1 MLFYQ
6 YTGFSAVPQAPE
18 WLSRA
23 DNSHIVYVSFL
34 DEETGRRYH
43 KFRKNLFL
51 TSKETTVFHGDELH
65 SKIDVRPVWKRPALL
80 FPPRG
85 LYRPHSSVRP
95 APPGGALL
103 AGAGSAPVGSVP
115 HGSPAVSTAAAENA
129 RFLALAGPA
138 IRWLRMRRT
147 IRRDKEHRYFKCPN
161 CGTVSAVPRGKGK
174 ITVNCRNCG
183 ASFEERS

>member
-6 YTGFSAVPQAPE
+6 YTGFFAIPQAPE
-18 WLSRA
+18 WLPRA

-103 AGAGSAPVGSVP
+103 AGAGSAPVGSVRP
-115 HGSPAVSTAAAENA
+115 RGRAENA
-129 RFLALAGPA
+129 KFMQRAGPA
-138 IRWLRMRRT
+138 INWFHLRRT
-147 IRRDKEHRYFKCPN
+147 MHRDKEHRYFKCPN
-161 CGTVSAVPRGKGK
+161 CGQYLRVPRGKGK